1 MIRFYVTSNQRS
13 TFLGKFCLLG
23 DGSIWFWKD
32 FKQRWY
38 FSLWGKQICCNLL
51 TFFCRFEPTVF
62 CNLGAFY
69 RIWQTILCIFERK
82 IFSIVRTVGILIHIK
97 KDTSN
102 TIWIFW
108 HHLTSI
114 LYGTPLIMI
123 PNSERSD
130 IGNRIFGYNYQPKK
144 EVKR

>member
-1 MIRFYVTSNQRS
+1 MLPQIKDQHFWENFACLEMGLFDFEKTSNNVDILAFEENKY
-13 TFLGKFCLLG
+13 TATYLL
-23 DGSIWFWKD
+23 
-32 FKQRWY
+32 
-38 FSLWGKQICCNLL
+38 
-51 TFFCRFEPTVF
+51 FFGRFEPTVF
-62 CNLGAFY
+62 CNRGAFY

>member
-1 MIRFYVTSNQRS
+1 MFLFY
-13 TFLGKFCLLG
+13 LGKFCVLG
-23 DGSIWFWKD
+23 DESTIWFWKD
-32 FKQRWY
+32 ILAFEENKY
-38 FSLWGKQICCNLL
+38 TATYLL
-51 TFFCRFEPTVF
+51 FFGRFEPTVF

-123 PNSERSD
+123 PNSERSG
-130 IGNRIFGYNYQPKK
+130 IGNRIFGYNNQPKK

>member
-1 MIRFYVTSNQRS
+1 MYDQVVTPNQRS
-13 TFLGKFCLLG
+13 TFMGKFRLLG

-32 FKQRWY
+32 FKQTPLRKTNM
-38 FSLWGKQICCNLL
+38 LQLTL
-51 TFFCRFEPTVF
+51 PTFFCRFEPTVF

-130 IGNRIFGYNYQPKK
+130 IGIRIFGYNYQPKK

>member
-1 MIRFYVTSNQRS
+1 MFLFYATSNQRS

-32 FKQRWY
+32 FKQTPLRKTNM
-38 FSLWGKQICCNLL
+38 LQLTL
-51 TFFCRFEPTVF
+51 PTFFCRFEPTVF

-130 IGNRIFGYNYQPKK
+130 IGIPIFRVQLSAKK
-144 EVKR
+144 RG